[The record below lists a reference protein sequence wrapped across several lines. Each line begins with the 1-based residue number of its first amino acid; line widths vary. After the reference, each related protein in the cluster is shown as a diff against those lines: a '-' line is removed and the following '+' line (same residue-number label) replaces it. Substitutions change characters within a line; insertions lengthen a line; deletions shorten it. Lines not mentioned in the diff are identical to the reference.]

1 MSLRPGARAEVRRN
15 RYKVAVDADEGR
27 RRREDNMVEIRKS
40 KREESLLKKRR
51 EGLQQQQQQF
61 SASLQS
67 SALEKKRSP
76 PIEEVIQSGV
86 VPRFVE
92 FLMREDFPQLQF
104 EAAWALTNIASGTS
118 EHTRVVIDHGAVP
131 LFVKLL
137 GSPSDDVREQAVWAL
152 GNVAGDSPKCRD
164 LVLAHGALVPLL
176 AQLNEHAKL
185 SMLRNATW
193 TLSNFCRGKPQP
205 HFEQVRPALPALQ
218 RLIYSNDEEVL
229 TDACWALSY
238 LSDGTNDKI
247 QAVIEAG
254 VCQRLVELLLHPSPS
269 VLIPALRTVGNIVT
283 GDDLQTQYIIDHGA
297 LPCLL
302 SLLTHHHKKSIKKEA
317 CWTISNITAGNR
329 EQIEAVIDSGL
340 IGPLVNLLLTA
351 EFDIKKE
358 AAWAIS
364 NATSG
369 GTNEQIMYLVNQNC
383 IKPLCDLLV
392 CPDPRIVTVCLE
404 GLENILKVGEAEKG
418 NTGDVNYFAQLI
430 DEAGGLEKIE
440 NLQSHDNN
448 EIYEKAVKILETYWL
463 EEEDETLPEGDGTQP
478 GFNFGSNGVQLPPGS
493 VSPVDKAVSLVGG
506 DTNDLVEV
514 GMVGSSRVGLQ
525 HVNEFGELGPKSR
538 RCIVGS
544 FHAVVVNKQ
553 SEE

>member
-1 MSLRPGARAEVRRN
+1 MSLRPGARAEVRRS

-51 EGLQQQQQQF
+51 EGLQQQQQQQF
-61 SASLQS
+61 AASVHS
-67 SALEKKRSP
+67 SALEKK
-76 PIEEVIQSGV
+76 V
-86 VPRFVE
+86 
-92 FLMREDFPQLQF
+92 D
-104 EAAWALTNIASGTS
+104 
-118 EHTRVVIDHGAVP
+118 
-131 LFVKLL
+131 LFCIL
-137 GSPSDDVREQAVWAL
+137 
-152 GNVAGDSPKCRD
+152 
-164 LVLAHGALVPLL
+164 
-176 AQLNEHAKL
+176 
-185 SMLRNATW
+185 NATW

-205 HFEQVRPALPALQ
+205 PFEQVRPALPALQ
-218 RLIYSNDEEVL
+218 RLVYSNDEEVL

-329 EQIEAVIDSGL
+329 EQIQAVIDAGL
-340 IGPLVNLLLTA
+340 IGPLVNLLQTA

-369 GTNEQIMYLVNQNC
+369 GTNEQIMFLVNQNC

-392 CPDPRIVTVCLE
+392 GPDPRIVTVCLE

-418 NTGDVNYFAQLI
+418 NTGGVNYFAQLI
-430 DEAGGLEKIE
+430 DEAEGLEKIE

-463 EEEDETLPEGDGTQP
+463 EEEEETVPAADGSQQ
-478 GFNFGSNGVQLPPGS
+478 GFNFGGDNVQLPPG
-493 VSPVDKAVSLVGG
+493 G
-506 DTNDLVEV
+506 
-514 GMVGSSRVGLQ
+514 
-525 HVNEFGELGPKSR
+525 F
-538 RCIVGS
+538 S
-544 FHAVVVNKQ
+544 F
-553 SEE
+553 S